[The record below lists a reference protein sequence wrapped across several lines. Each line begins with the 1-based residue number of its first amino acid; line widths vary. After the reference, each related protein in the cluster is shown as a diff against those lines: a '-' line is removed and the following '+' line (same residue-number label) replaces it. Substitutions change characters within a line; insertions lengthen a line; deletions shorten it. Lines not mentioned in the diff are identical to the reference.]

1 MTLNHS
7 YPLPGSTSYFRLFC
21 STQKFRFH
29 SQWQAATWS
38 YSAGSATTCSSCTSN
53 KVLDTS
59 LCVDSC
65 PDGKFDLRGKC
76 QACSWIAWGG
86 WIFWGLDGGMIGETA
101 DCDLAKLV
109 ARSAL
114 SNQERQRPL
123 SATSWNI
130 ASKSKQVVFSS
141 CCLFVSSLL
150 SLKTISLCHFLHRQ
164 YSTKYTRNFW

>member
-21 STQKFRFH
+21 STQKLQKFMFH

-76 QACSWIAWGG
+76 QPCSSIAWGG
-86 WIFWGLDGGMIGETA
+86 WKFWGLDGGMIGETA

-123 SATSWNI
+123 SATSWNK
-130 ASKSKQVVFSS
+130 ASRSKQVVFFF
-141 CCLFVSSLL
+141 LFSFCVFSVVIKNYIPLPLSSLAV
-150 SLKTISLCHFLHRQ
+150 Q
-164 YSTKYTRNFW
+164 Y